1 MNNVKT
7 KINVSHVA
15 KLANLKLTSEEEEKY
30 SGQLS
35 KILEYVE
42 QLNEVDT
49 ENVEPTYNV
58 SGLSN
63 VMRPDEVGDC
73 TISQEDAI
81 SNASSRKD
89 GFIVT
94 KGVFEE

>member
-1 MNNVKT
+1 MKIDVK
-7 KINVSHVA
+7 KVA
-15 KLANLKLTSEEEEKY
+15 KLASLPLSEAEEEKY
-30 SGQLS
+30 SKQLS
-35 KILEYVE
+35 KILEYID
-42 QLNEVDT
+42 QLNEVNT

-63 VMRPDEVGDC
+63 VLRPDEVGGR

-81 SNASSRKD
+81 SNAPKKKD
-89 GFIVT
+89 GFIIT